1 MHDSPRMTH
10 YPHKTRAS
18 HLPDDM
24 AGDAP
29 LGILAAV
36 ADELD
41 GLLALM
47 GPARI
52 ERIGMR
58 DYYIGRLGTRPCVAV
73 LARIGKVAAAVTA
86 LTLIREFGARTLLF
100 TGLAGGVGPG
110 VKVGDIVIGTHLVQ
124 HDMDASP
131 LFPRHEV
138 PLLGHKAF
146 HADDQWND
154 LLADCA
160 HTYLVHD
167 LSGDIEPS
175 TRTDFS
181 LMHPTVHRGLI
192 ASGDRFI
199 SSQHEAQALLDALPG
214 LLCVEMEGAAVAQVC
229 HEYGVPFAVI
239 RTISDR
245 ADASADTDFI
255 AFLQRVA
262 SRYCAGIFSRLA
274 ARL

>member
-1 MHDSPRMTH
+1 MTDLSPGISAV
-10 YPHKTRAS
+10 P
-18 HLPDDM
+18 LPDGSAD
-24 AGDAP
+24 DAP

-36 ADELD
+36 ADELH

-47 GPARI
+47 GPTRI

-58 DYYIGRLGTRPCVAV
+58 DYYVGRLGSRPCVAV

-86 LTLIREFGARTLLF
+86 LTLIREFGAHTLLF
-100 TGLAGGVGPG
+100 TGLAGGVGAG
-110 VKVGDIVIGTHLVQ
+110 VKVGDIVIGTQLVQ

-138 PLLGHKAF
+138 PLLGHKTF
-146 HADDQWND
+146 DADHQWNEW
-154 LLADCA
+154 LADCA
-160 HTYLVHD
+160 HGYLVHD
-167 LSGDIEPS
+167 LSTDIDPA

-181 LMHPTVHRGLI
+181 LTHPTVHRGLI

-199 SSQHEAQALLDALPG
+199 SRQHEAQALLDALPG